1 MAVSRWTLVVGAVA
15 VAVAVGLALGLWRGS
30 ESKLPGRPLTATASL
45 STRTLSFADPLSAR
59 LDLLVDPRSIDP
71 ATVRV
76 RPRFGLYRVVSTSLH
91 TRRAGGVL
99 LSYRYSLECL
109 VPGCL
114 PGRTLAERR
123 FLPALVSY
131 RTSGGRLARRAVDWP
146 TYTVVSRLSS
156 PDIGDPTAHLRSDA
170 PLPPV
175 SYRISPG
182 TLQGLLAG
190 VSAAFVLAAAALVA
204 LALPRRRTA
213 GGPTL
218 PPLEQ
223 ALALVRASTANGY
236 PSERRR
242 ALGRL
247 ARELRAEGQRELAQS
262 AVHLA
267 WSADPPTVE
276 ATSDFADHV
285 EESL

>member
-1 MAVSRWTLVVGAVA
+1 VRRLAIAAGAVA

-30 ESKLPGRPLTATASL
+30 DSKLPSRPLTATATL
-45 STRTLSFADPLSAR
+45 SARTLSFADPLSAQ

-71 ATVRV
+71 TTVRV
-76 RPRFGLYRVVSTSLH
+76 RPRFGLYRIVSATLH

-99 LSYRYSLECL
+99 LSYHYSLECL

-123 FLPALVSY
+123 FLPVLVSY
-131 RTSGGRLARRAVDWP
+131 RTSGGRLGREAVDWP
-146 TYTVVSRLSS
+146 PYTVVSHLST
-156 PDIGDPTAHLRSDA
+156 PDIGDPTTHLRSDA
-170 PLPPV
+170 PLPAI

-190 VSAAFVLAAAALVA
+190 VSAAFVLAAATLVA
-204 LALPRRRTA
+204 LALPRRRAA

-247 ARELRAEGQRELAQS
+247 ARELRAEGQRGLAQS

-267 WSADPPTVE
+267 WSAEPPTAE
-276 ATSDFADHV
+276 ATSDFADQV